1 MIKRY
6 PTEMLQKQPLDKL
19 VSIRDA
25 EMMIS
30 YWRDM
35 HHNCDY
41 DNSILNRIRC
51 ELDIKVLEHHRL
63 HNPKWYKRIIEA
75 RCKTT

>member
-1 MIKRY
+1 MIERY

-25 EMMIS
+25 EMMICS
-30 YWRDM
+30 WR
-35 HHNCDY
+35 NELYNDY
-41 DNSILNRIRC
+41 DDSILARIRH
-51 ELDIKVLEHHRL
+51 EFDIKILEHHRA
-63 HNPKWYKRIIEA
+63 HNPKLYKRIIEA

>member
-1 MIKRY
+1 MIERY
-6 PTEMLQKQPLDKL
+6 PTEMLQKQQLDKL

-25 EMMIS
+25 EMMIR
-30 YWRDM
+30 YWRNDLY
-35 HHNCDY
+35 NDY
-41 DNSILNRIRC
+41 DDSILDRIRR
-51 ELDIKVLEHHRL
+51 ELDIKALEHHRL